1 MQRSGQ
7 LTDRRMD
14 TSGVDINWGSELNS
28 PLSKRMN
35 IPQNQTKAMKNLRAG
50 GRTLHQDEDKSDTDG
65 IQIRESRLTDE
76 DQDEMGD
83 LEDFEKA
90 NAIEGAAGF

>member
-1 MQRSGQ
+1 
-7 LTDRRMD
+7 MD

-50 GRTLHQDEDKSDTDG
+50 GRFLQVQEEDKSDTDG
-65 IQIRESRLTDE
+65 L
-76 DQDEMGD
+76 
-83 LEDFEKA
+83 
-90 NAIEGAAGF
+90 

>member
-1 MQRSGQ
+1 
-7 LTDRRMD
+7 MD

-50 GRTLHQDEDKSDTDG
+50 GRFLQT
-65 IQIRESRLTDE
+65 
-76 DQDEMGD
+76 
-83 LEDFEKA
+83 
-90 NAIEGAAGF
+90 